1 MSILDNTLIQELTT
15 KNDFLELVAIQI
27 HKDFSRAGID
37 LNKDSKLLKV
47 SEVRDKIM
55 LCLLHLNEVNPTQ
68 ITHLLYIID
77 VSENKLKDLP
87 KEIQKRKEQLA
98 TLIILRC
105 AEKVW
110 YRNNN

>member
-1 MSILDNTLIQELTT
+1 MQEITT

-37 LNKDSKLLKV
+37 LNKDSKFLIAQ
-47 SEVRDKIM
+47 EVRDKIM

-87 KEIQKRKEQLA
+87 NEIQKRNEQLA